1 LLKDLRHAI
10 RTLIKKPGFTLLA
23 TTTMGLGIG
32 ATTAIFSVADA
43 ILWKSLP
50 LPDPGRLVMLF
61 ERRVEQTVGWIP
73 VSPGNFVDWKDQSRS
88 YEHVA
93 AYQYS
98 TANLT
103 GAEGYPGEPARLETC
118 LTGADFFEAL
128 GARPELGR
136 VFTSAETQPGADR
149 VVILNHKY
157 WKRRFAADPT
167 IIGKQVQ
174 IDGRSVSVV
183 GVMPESFDF
192 PPAMDVW
199 MPLALGPQDW
209 RMRPEPILFSVAR
222 LQPGVSLDQARA
234 ELDGI
239 SRHLEQ
245 QFPQT
250 NRGWRSLVMPLREF
264 VMGGLLARYTWLLL
278 GVTGFV
284 LLIACAN
291 VANLQL
297 ARAAGRAREMAVRTA
312 LGATRWRLVKQL
324 LAESLVLAF
333 AGAALGVVFAVWGV
347 DLIRSGISADFVADI
362 PNWKLIGVDA
372 RALAFT
378 VAAALASGV
387 LAGLVP
393 AFQAARRGRH
403 PLNETLKEGA
413 RGTSAGRGRLR
424 LRNVLVAADVALAL
438 VLLVGA
444 GLMIKGLTRLVDRE
458 QNMHPGTLLTLRMNL
473 PEAKYGDARK
483 VREFYDRL
491 LERVE
496 SLPGVTSAAV
506 ANALPHSG
514 LKQAIRAF
522 STETRRPRDLGEDN
536 RCQYR
541 PVSPAYFRTL
551 RIPLVAGR
559 EFTASD
565 AANAPIVAVISERLA
580 RRFWPDGDAIGKR
593 VTIGHE
599 GDFGPWMT
607 VVGVVADVVESSFDR
622 EPRFTIYIP
631 FAQDP
636 MSGMHLAVR
645 AHGDPNTLVRAVESE
660 VRKLD
665 RELPVYQV
673 ETLSQ
678 LVSDEVIGLRYIAIL
693 MTLFGAIALVLA
705 SVGLYGVMSY
715 AVSERTQEMGVRIAL
730 GARKRD
736 VLALVFGRALGI
748 TLAGVVA
755 GVAAAVV
762 LARVLADLVF
772 GVAATDAA
780 TFAGVALLLAA
791 VALVASYIPARRA
804 TRVDPIAALRYE

>member
-1 LLKDLRHAI
+1 MLRDLQYAIRALLKS
-10 RTLIKKPGFTLLA
+10 PGFALLA
-23 TTTMGLGIG
+23 TITMGLGIG

-61 ERRVEQTVGWIP
+61 ERRAEQTVGWIP
-73 VSPGNFVDWKDQSRS
+73 VSPGNFVDWKAQSRS

-103 GAEGYPGEPARLETC
+103 GADGYPGEPARLETC
-118 LTGADFFEAL
+118 LTGADFFETL

-149 VVILNHKY
+149 AVILNHKY
-157 WKRRFAADPT
+157 WKRRFAADPA
-167 IIGKQVQ
+167 IIGRQVQ
-174 IDGRSVSVV
+174 IDGRSVTVV

-199 MPLALGPQDW
+199 RPLALAPPEW
-209 RMRPEPILFSVAR
+209 HLRPAPILFSVAR
-222 LQPGVSLDQARA
+222 LRPGVSVDHARA
-234 ELDGI
+234 ELDAV

-297 ARAAGRAREMAVRTA
+297 ARASGRVREMALRTA

-324 LAESLVLAF
+324 LAESLVLSC
-333 AGAALGVVFAVWGV
+333 AGAALGVLFAVWGV
-347 DLIRSGISADFVADI
+347 DLIRSGISVDFVADI

-378 VAAALASGV
+378 LAAALASGV
-387 LAGLVP
+387 LAGLAP
-393 AFQAARRGRH
+393 AFQAARRGQDS
-403 PLNETLKEGA
+403 LNETLKEGA
-413 RGTSAGRGRLR
+413 RGTTGRSR

-438 VLLVGA
+438 ILLVGA
-444 GLMIKGLTRLVDRE
+444 GLMIRGLARLVDRE
-458 QNMHPGTLLTLRMNL
+458 QNTHPGTLLTMRLNL
-473 PEAKYGDARK
+473 PEAKYGNARK
-483 VREFYDRL
+483 VREFYDQL

-506 ANALPHSG
+506 ANAIPHSG
-514 LKQAIRAF
+514 LNQAIRAF

-541 PVSPAYFRTL
+541 PVSPAYFRTV
-551 RIPLVAGR
+551 RIPLRAGR
-559 EFTASD
+559 EFTAAD

-580 RRFWPDGDAIGKR
+580 RRFWPGGDAIGKR
-593 VTIGHE
+593 VTVGHT

-607 VVGVVADVVESSFDR
+607 VVGVAADVVESSFDR

-645 AHGDPNTLVRAVESE
+645 AHSDPSMLVRGVESE

-678 LVSDEVIGLRYIAIL
+678 LVSNEVIGLRYIAIL
-693 MTLFGAIALVLA
+693 MTFFGAIALVLA

-730 GARKRD
+730 GAQKRD
-736 VLALVFGRALGI
+736 VLELVFRRAIVI

-755 GVAAAVV
+755 GVAASTE
-762 LARVLADLVF
+762 LGRVLADLVF
-772 GVAATDAA
+772 GVSATDAA

-791 VALVASYIPARRA
+791 VALVAGYIPARRA

>member
-1 LLKDLRHAI
+1 
-10 RTLIKKPGFTLLA
+10 
-23 TTTMGLGIG
+23 MGTG

-61 ERRVEQTVGWIP
+61 ERRAEQSAGWIP
-73 VSPGNFVDWKDQSRS
+73 VSPGNFVDWKAQSHS
-88 YEHVA
+88 YEHVT

-103 GAEGYPGEPARLETC
+103 GADGYPGEPARLETC
-118 LTGADFFEAL
+118 LTGADFFETL

-136 VFTSAETQPGADR
+136 VFTSAETRQGADR
-149 VVILNHKY
+149 VVILNQKY
-157 WKRRFAADPT
+157 WKRRFAADPAV
-167 IIGKQVQ
+167 IGKQVQ

-199 MPLALGPQDW
+199 MPLALAPPEWQL
-209 RMRPEPILFSVAR
+209 RPAPILFSVAR
-222 LQPGVSLDQARA
+222 LRPGVSVDQARS
-234 ELDGI
+234 ELDGV

-297 ARAAGRAREMAVRTA
+297 ARSSGRAREMAVRTA

-324 LAESLVLAF
+324 LAESLVLSC
-333 AGAALGVVFAVWGV
+333 AGAALGVLFAVWGV

-378 VAAALASGV
+378 LAAALASGV
-387 LAGLVP
+387 LAGLAP
-393 AFQAARRGRH
+393 AFQAARRGQDS
-403 PLNETLKEGA
+403 LNETLKEGA
-413 RGTSAGRGRLR
+413 RGTTGRAR

-438 VLLVGA
+438 ILLVGA

-458 QNMHPGTLLTLRMNL
+458 LNVHPGTLLTMRLNL

-506 ANALPHSG
+506 ANAIPHSG
-514 LKQAIRAF
+514 LNQAIRAF
-522 STETRRPRDLGEDN
+522 STETRRPSDLGEDN

-551 RIPLVAGR
+551 RIPLRAGR
-559 EFTASD
+559 EFTAAD
-565 AANAPIVAVISERLA
+565 AANTPTVAVISERLA
-580 RRFWPDGDAIGKR
+580 RRFWPGGDAIGKR
-593 VTIGHE
+593 VTIGHT

-607 VVGVVADVVESSFDR
+607 VVGVAADVVESSFDR

-636 MSGMHLAVR
+636 MFGMHLAVR
-645 AHGDPNTLVRAVESE
+645 AHSDPSTLVKAVEGE
-660 VRKLD
+660 IRKLD

-678 LVSDEVIGLRYIAIL
+678 LVSNEVIGLRYIAIL

-736 VLALVFGRALGI
+736 VLALVFRRAIGI

-755 GVAAAVV
+755 GVAASSV
-762 LARVLADLVF
+762 LARVLGDLVF
-772 GVAATDAA
+772 GVAPTDAA